1 MSSESRGQGDGAP
14 TEAPQ
19 PVNNT
24 VSETTLLSPSATYFA
39 DEKIQIPEADTVRP
53 PRSIGQGD
61 SANSVEFQ
69 FQEVVGVHGSRVFD
83 VDRVPRP
90 GEHRE

>member
-24 VSETTLLSPSATYFA
+24 ASETTLLSPSATYFA
-39 DEKIQIPEADTVRP
+39 DEKIQIPEADTVSP
-53 PRSIGQGD
+53 P
-61 SANSVEFQ
+61 
-69 FQEVVGVHGSRVFD
+69 
-83 VDRVPRP
+83 
-90 GEHRE
+90 